1 MDIDKV
7 HLVLFLSR
15 ATSLDRWNRLGI
27 LERELK
33 YYRELSNHLGG
44 ISLVTCGGPE
54 DLQYRSQLGQI
65 ELLYNK
71 WDLPANIYSILS
83 VILHWSALKTADIF
97 KTNQL
102 DGSWTAILAGILQ
115 RKPVIVRAGYLWSEF
130 FQLGEG
136 NGIKS
141 RIIHALQTVALR
153 RSTSIFVT
161 TENMRRELERG
172 FPFLTKKIYVIPNYV
187 DVELFKPDKARH
199 LKHERLCY
207 VGRLVPQKN
216 LPRLIIALSEI
227 PGSSLIVIGD
237 GGQKPE
243 LEQLAHEY
251 QVDVQ
256 FLGVIP
262 HSELPEVINSC
273 QIFILPSLY
282 EGHPKA
288 LIEAMA
294 CGVPAIGT
302 NVPGIKELI
311 VHGQTGMLCSPE
323 IESIRETV
331 KGLLANPKF
340 QEQLGENA
348 RSYVAENFSLPKVL
362 ELETVGINST
372 IELYEKS

>member
-83 VILHWSALKTADIF
+83 IILHWSALKTADIF

-153 RSTSIFVT
+153 RSTSIFLT
-161 TENMRRELERG
+161 TEKMRRDLERG
-172 FPFLTKKIYVIPNYV
+172 FPFLTNKIYVIPNYV

-331 KGLLANPKF
+331 KGLLANPKI

>member
-1 MDIDKV
+1 MKIDEV

-15 ATSLDRWNRLGI
+15 ATSLDRWNRHGI

-33 YYRELSNHLGG
+33 YYRELGNHLGG
-44 ISLVTCGGPE
+44 ISLVTSGGSE

-71 WDLPANIYSILS
+71 WGLPANIYSILS
-83 VILHWSALKTADIF
+83 VFLHWSALKTADIF

-153 RSTSIFVT
+153 RSTSIFLT
-161 TENMRRELERG
+161 TEKMRRDLERG
-172 FPFLTKKIYVIPNYV
+172 FPFLTNKIYVIPNYV

-331 KGLLANPKF
+331 KGLLANPKI

>member
-1 MDIDKV
+1 MDINKV

-33 YYRELSNHLGG
+33 YYRELRNHLGG

-130 FQLGEG
+130 FRLGEG

-161 TENMRRELERG
+161 TEKMRRDLERD
-172 FPFLTKKIYVIPNYV
+172 FPFLTNKIYVIPNYV
-187 DVELFKPDKARH
+187 DVELFKPDKSRH
-199 LKHERLCY
+199 LKHGRLCF

-216 LPRLIIALSEI
+216 LTRLIIALSEI

-237 GGQKPE
+237 GRQKPE
-243 LEQLAHEY
+243 LEQ
-251 QVDVQ
+251 
-256 FLGVIP
+256 
-262 HSELPEVINSC
+262 
-273 QIFILPSLY
+273 
-282 EGHPKA
+282 
-288 LIEAMA
+288 
-294 CGVPAIGT
+294 
-302 NVPGIKELI
+302 
-311 VHGQTGMLCSPE
+311 
-323 IESIRETV
+323 
-331 KGLLANPKF
+331 
-340 QEQLGENA
+340 
-348 RSYVAENFSLPKVL
+348 FSA
-362 ELETVGINST
+362 
-372 IELYEKS
+372 

>member
-1 MDIDKV
+1 MDIEKV

-33 YYRELSNHLGG
+33 YYRELRNHLGG

-54 DLQYRSQLGQI
+54 DLQYRNQLGQI

-83 VILHWSALKTADIF
+83 IILHWSALKTADIF

-115 RKPVIVRAGYLWSEF
+115 RKPVILRAGYLWSEF

-153 RSTSIFVT
+153 RSTSIFLT
-161 TENMRRELERG
+161 TEKMRRDLERG
-172 FPFLTKKIYVIPNYV
+172 FPFLTNKIYVIPNYV

-199 LKHERLCY
+199 LKHGRLCF

-216 LPRLIIALSEI
+216 LTHLIIALSEI
-227 PGSSLIVIGD
+227 PGSSLTVIGD

-256 FLGVIP
+256 FSGVIP

-331 KGLLANPKF
+331 KGLLANPKI

-348 RSYVAENFSLPKVL
+348 RSYVTENFSLPKVL